1 MIPLYRASIENFET
15 RARQINGIFARRRR
29 FVLRKR
35 YAGIQQAEIRNHAM
49 PKFSSFIA
57 AALLAIALPASA
69 AGLKI
74 AVVAPQSGNLQI
86 LGQQVIEGATLA
98 ARGKAELVTIDETC
112 ADNSGPDVAA
122 KIRATGATIA
132 IGFLCSQSL
141 EGGLPLLAEANIPA
155 ITLSVRASILMEDSL
170 KKDWPFFRLAP
181 APNAER
187 EKLADVIFQTWKG
200 KPFAILDDGTI
211 TSRETA
217 ETVRETLEQRGMK
230 ATLID
235 NFRPAQEVQTLLVR
249 RLAKAG
255 VTNVFAAADRND
267 MSVMAHDARQ
277 AGLNLTFLG
286 GDSLNAAD
294 QNLSLEKGVLAVTR
308 PDYQTLPPAKS
319 LVDLLAKEG
328 KTADGYFL
336 PAYAAVTVS
345 VDAAEIAGGSG
356 APLTEALIG
365 VPYQTVI
372 GEVRFTQGHELAT
385 NPFMLLEWDG
395 QGFRPP
401 AATQ

>member
-1 MIPLYRASIENFET
+1 MS
-15 RARQINGIFARRRR
+15 
-29 FVLRKR
+29 
-35 YAGIQQAEIRNHAM
+35 
-49 PKFSSFIA
+49 KFSPLLFA
-57 AALLAIALPASA
+57 VLLAVPLPVSA
-69 AGLKI
+69 AGLRI

-86 LGQQVIEGATLA
+86 LGRQVIDGATLA
-98 ARGKAELVTIDETC
+98 AGDKAELVMIDETC

-122 KIRATGATIA
+122 KVRASGATVA

-141 EGGLPLLAEANIPA
+141 EGGLPLLAKANIPA

-181 APNAER
+181 APGAER
-187 EKLADVIFQTWKG
+187 EKLADVIFQNWKG

-255 VTNVFAAADRND
+255 VTHVFAAADRND
-267 MSVMAHDARQ
+267 MSVMAHDARA
-277 AGLNLTFLG
+277 AGLDLTFLG
-286 GDSLNAAD
+286 GDALKAAD
-294 QNLSLEKGVLAVTR
+294 QNVPLEKGVLAVTQ
-308 PDYQTLPPAKS
+308 PDYETLPPARS
-319 LVDLLAKEG
+319 LVALLAKEG

-336 PAYAAVTVS
+336 PAHAAVTVCL
-345 VDAAEIAGGSG
+345 DAAQIAGGSG

-372 GEVRFTQGHELAT
+372 GEVRFTDAHELAT

-395 QGFRPP
+395 KGFVPP
-401 AATQ
+401 SATQ

>member
-1 MIPLYRASIENFET
+1 MS
-15 RARQINGIFARRRR
+15 
-29 FVLRKR
+29 
-35 YAGIQQAEIRNHAM
+35 
-49 PKFSSFIA
+49 KFSP
-57 AALLAIALPASA
+57 LVLAVLFAVPLPVSA

-74 AVVAPQSGNLQI
+74 AVVAPQSGNLEI
-86 LGQQVIEGATLA
+86 LGRQVIDGATLA
-98 ARGKAELVTIDETC
+98 ARDKAELVTIDETC

-122 KIRATGATIA
+122 KIRASGAAVA

-141 EGGLPLLAEANIPA
+141 EGGLPLMAKANIPA
-155 ITLSVRASILMEDSL
+155 ITLSVRASILMEDAL

-181 APNAER
+181 SPNAER
-187 EKLADVIFQTWKG
+187 EKLADVIFQNWKG

-230 ATLID
+230 ATLVD

-255 VTNVFAAADRND
+255 VTHVFAVADRND
-267 MSVMAHDARQ
+267 MSVMAHDARA
-277 AGLNLTFLG
+277 AGLDLTFLG
-286 GDSLNAAD
+286 GDALNAAD
-294 QNLSLEKGVLAVTR
+294 DQNMPLEKGVLAVTQ
-308 PDYQTLPPAKS
+308 PDYQTLPSAGSVVEP
-319 LVDLLAKEG
+319 LAKQG

-365 VPYQTVI
+365 VPYQTVL
-372 GEVRFTQGHELAT
+372 GEVRFTQTHELAT
-385 NPFMLLEWDG
+385 NPFRLLEWDG
-395 QGFRPP
+395 KGFRPP
-401 AATQ
+401 AVTQ